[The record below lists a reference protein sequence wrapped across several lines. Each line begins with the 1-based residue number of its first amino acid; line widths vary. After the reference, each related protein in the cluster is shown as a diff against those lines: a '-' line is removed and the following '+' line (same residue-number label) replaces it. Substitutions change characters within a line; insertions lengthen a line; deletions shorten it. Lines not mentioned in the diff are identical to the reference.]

1 MLLSVNRREWEKTDY
16 SCKGRGTMCKWG
28 RTQKYSLA
36 SFPCVCHKQKYT
48 YLKNKTITMWVP
60 LWLYCVMLCFLP
72 SGNVTGADDVWQHR
86 NNQQASLRTNK
97 QCLSH
102 RRVGLKAHYVGFA
115 WEPSVCVLNTSHN
128 LKPVPSVMARIN
140 NREHRFSVDC
150 FYHFKVDQSKSKYCH
165 SHWKQ
170 ARNNSS
176 DFLDLKE
183 VCCSAVSTFF
193 LPQGSALWLLFC
205 LSWEARHFH
214 WCSYCWCHPSKSKHL
229 PKYVLIQSI
238 IFPAAMLFTF
248 K

>member
-1 MLLSVNRREWEKTDY
+1 
-16 SCKGRGTMCKWG
+16 
-28 RTQKYSLA
+28 
-36 SFPCVCHKQKYT
+36 
-48 YLKNKTITMWVP
+48 MWVP

-238 IFPAAMLFTF
+238 IFPAAMLIILYFILYLYESSSVWQLGHLSWLLSRTHSSCHCVCLPIVLYISF
-248 K
+248 LLSFFSS

>member
-1 MLLSVNRREWEKTDY
+1 
-16 SCKGRGTMCKWG
+16 MCKWG

-193 LPQGSALWLLFC
+193 LPQGGALWLLFC

-229 PKYVLIQSI
+229 PKCVLIQSI